1 MSQGPE
7 SAFKPLGIKEL
18 RNHINTWII
27 QILGRDRLEYLCSNT
42 MNRVMQTINPFLWT
56 YDLKATVSGRRQ
68 ETPDVVSFELLPN
81 QHWQS
86 PRAGQY
92 VELLLN
98 IDSQSYE
105 RAYSISDICGDRFWI
120 TVKAHPQGKVSN
132 WLHQHLQVGHELH
145 LRGPLGQF
153 VYRQQTSILL
163 ICAGSGITPCFS
175 IVKDLLKQASEQR
188 PQITLYAQFSRPA
201 DTIFAE
207 TLAHWRQAGLDI
219 RLAYSQE
226 PAAGDAAPLSAQ
238 NVTDL
243 FADFQNQDIY
253 LCGPEGLKQVVLNAL
268 EKAAFPYSRLH
279 LENFNPI
286 RPTDT
291 QSHTLAEIYFSPY
304 NYRLQMQESDR
315 HKTLLQLGLEHGL
328 NLEKGCCKG
337 ICGSCKLVLQQGE
350 VDGQQQ
356 GKVVYLCSAY
366 PRSAKVVLGY

>member
-1 MSQGPE
+1 M
-7 SAFKPLGIKEL
+7 KPLGITKL
-18 RNHINTWII
+18 RNDINARLI

-42 MNRVMQTINPFLWT
+42 MNTVMQTINPFLWT
-56 YDLKATVSGRRQ
+56 YDLKAAVLNRRQ
-68 ETPDVVSFELLPN
+68 ETSDVVSFELLPN

-86 PRAGQY
+86 PQAGQY
-92 VELLLN
+92 VELLIP
-98 IDSQSYE
+98 IDGESHE

-120 TVKAHPQGKVSN
+120 TVKAQPQGKVSQ
-132 WLHQHLQVGHELH
+132 WLHQQLQPGDELR
-145 LRGPLGQF
+145 LRGPFGQF

-175 IVKDLLKQASEQR
+175 IVQDLFKQSPETR
-188 PQITLYAQFSRPA
+188 PQITLFAQFSRPA

-207 TLAHWRQAGLDI
+207 TLAHWHQAGLDI

-226 PAAGDAAPLSAQ
+226 PAAGDAAPLSAE
-238 NVTDL
+238 NVTEFL
-243 FADFQNQDIY
+243 ADFGSREIY
-253 LCGPEGLKQVVLNAL
+253 LCGPHGFQQVVLNAL
-268 EKAAFPYSRLH
+268 ETAGFAYSGLH
-279 LENFNPI
+279 LENFNPL
-286 RPTDT
+286 PSTDPHS
-291 QSHTLAEIYFSPY
+291 QTLAEIYFSPY

-356 GKVVYLCSAY
+356 GNVVYLCSAY
-366 PRSAKVVLGY
+366 PRSHKLVLGY